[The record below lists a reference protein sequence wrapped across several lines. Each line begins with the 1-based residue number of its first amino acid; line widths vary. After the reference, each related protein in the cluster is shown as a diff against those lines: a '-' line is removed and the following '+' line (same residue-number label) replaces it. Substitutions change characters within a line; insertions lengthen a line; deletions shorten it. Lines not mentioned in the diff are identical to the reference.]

1 MDLLISVADKL
12 GFSAL
17 SQTLFLEMKNEVIAD
32 LKKTLSSFMKILNI
46 ITQNCCKIKRPAC
59 QQMHNSNTV
68 APTNLFPSQP
78 NLRSFFCA
86 KNMVLQVFIKKKPR
100 LLSPF
105 TLVQV
110 HLQNGCIHSFIAHG
124 KNCVKATLIFLTQFN
139 PVILLKQEN
148 KKNKK
153 IKPTFSLQH
162 LYIFGKTF

>member
-1 MDLLISVADKL
+1 MDLLISVAVKL

-17 SQTLFLEMKNEVIAD
+17 SQTLFLEMKNEVIVD
-32 LKKTLSSFMKILNI
+32 LKKKLSSFMKILNI
-46 ITQNCCKIKRPAC
+46 IAQNCCKIKRSAC

-86 KNMVLQVFIKKKPR
+86 KNMVLLVFIKKKPR
-100 LLSPF
+100 LLSP
-105 TLVQV
+105 LVPV

-124 KNCVKATLIFLTQFN
+124 KNCVKATLIFLTYFN

-148 KKNKK
+148 KKN
-153 IKPTFSLQH
+153 
-162 LYIFGKTF
+162 